1 MIFHNLVGYD
11 EHFIISAA
19 KKEHGRIN
27 VIPTNMEKFLSFS
40 IGRMQ
45 FLDSIQFAP
54 ESLEKLAKTLS
65 DDDMRLT
72 KEAFPDPEQF
82 QLMRKKGVYP
92 YDLITDL
99 KMITSTEQIDFP
111 KKELFFNKLSDENIT
126 DEQWEHGRTVFNKYC
141 PNKTLGEY
149 HDLYLHSDVLLLAD
163 FFEKYRKTCHTNYR
177 LEPLHYFSA
186 PGKYIFY
193 CTVHTL
199 FEKTTSLFNKCLS
212 YYSSK
217 VWRGML
223 L

>member
-11 EHFIISAA
+11 EHFIINAA

-99 KMITSTEQIDFP
+99 KMITSTKQIDFP
-111 KKELFFNKLSDENIT
+111 KKKL
-126 DEQWEHGRTVFNKYC
+126 
-141 PNKTLGEY
+141 L
-149 HDLYLHSDVLLLAD
+149 
-163 FFEKYRKTCHTNYR
+163 RKKN
-177 LEPLHYFSA
+177 YFSTN
-186 PGKYIFY
+186 FQM
-193 CTVHTL
+193 
-199 FEKTTSLFNKCLS
+199 KT
-212 YYSSK
+212 
-217 VWRGML
+217 
-223 L
+223 